1 MQKKEK
7 KCNDDSNDSNESN
20 ESTSDKC
27 KNSYQDTKIE
37 STLTGIFKRFFDME
51 PTSLLIRGL
60 PGTGKTTLAL
70 ELVNMLHERYNCF
83 YISTRV
89 SFAKLQRYYPWIIG
103 FLNDNSLLSYTD
115 VNNSAI
121 DLRLGSA
128 SGTMELVLDIITN
141 KKNTL
146 MVLDSW
152 DSLVNHTSIEE
163 RIKMEK
169 TMITIADTHDALIV
183 FVSEEPE
190 LNTTAYMVDG
200 IVTLST
206 EYYNGARIRK
216 MGIDKMRGIMIDKH
230 TYLYTLQDSRF
241 TVLQSSE
248 SINRSLSSTYNN
260 TDMVYEESNDDS
272 RDTIHG
278 WHNYLDDL
286 MKSIHNSRSILVE
299 IDPSI
304 EEPMLLS
311 MLAGM
316 MMKDTMQGHKI
327 LVGSSI
333 DGMLSRVTYYTGM
346 IQTNVRG
353 NNILLRENGKGIVVS
368 DTDTLLSRYDEMNR
382 MRCSSDSNSDGIFVV
397 VDDRILSDREY
408 TIKMINRVK
417 SDNNRM
423 FMLSYMEVKDRLV
436 KGLCDVH
443 MGFYMVEDTPLLH
456 IIKPSMGLFG
466 VPDVLRYRYPLVKVV

>member
-7 KCNDDSNDSNESN
+7 KCNDDDSNNGN

-27 KNSYQDTKIE
+27 KNSYQDMKIE
-37 STLTGIFKRFFDME
+37 SALTGIFKRFFDME
-51 PTSLLIRGL
+51 PTSFLIRGL

-70 ELVNMLHERYNCF
+70 ELVNMLHESYNCF

-103 FLNDNSLLSYTD
+103 FLNDNSLLSYAD
-115 VNNSAI
+115 AKNSTI

-141 KKNTL
+141 KKNSL
-146 MVLDSW
+146 IVLDSW

-190 LNTTAYMVDG
+190 LNTTTYLVDG

-216 MGIDKMRGIMIDKH
+216 MNIDKMRGVMIDKH
-230 TYLYTLQDSRF
+230 THLYTLQEARF
-241 TVLQSSE
+241 IVLQNYEKFNWLRTVRDDTEDIYKE
-248 SINRSLSSTYNN
+248 S
-260 TDMVYEESNDDS
+260 MSNDSGKDS
-272 RDTIHG
+272 ICT
-278 WHNYLDDL
+278 WYNELDDL
-286 MKSIHNSRSILVE
+286 ISDVFRNRNSLLVE

-304 EEPMLLS
+304 EESMLLS
-311 MLAGM
+311 TLAGM
-316 MMKDTMQGHKI
+316 MMKNILQGNKI

-333 DGMLSRVTYYTGM
+333 GGMLSRVTDYTCIM
-346 IQTNVRG
+346 QTNATG
-353 NNILLRENGKGIVVS
+353 NILLENGKDIVVS
-368 DTDTLLSRYDEMNR
+368 DTETLLSRYDEMNR
-382 MRCSSDSNSDGIFVV
+382 TRRSSGSNSDGIFVV
-397 VDDRILSDREY
+397 VDDSILSDREY
-408 TIKMINRVK
+408 TINMMNRIK
-417 SDNNRM
+417 SDDNKLV
-423 FMLSYMEVKDRLV
+423 MLSYMGVEDRLV
-436 KGLCDVH
+436 KGLSDIH
-443 MGFYMVEDTPLLH
+443 IGFYMVEDTPLLH
-456 IIKPSMGLFG
+456 ITKPSMGLFG
-466 VPDVLRYRYPLVKVV
+466 ISDGLRYPLVRVV

>member
-1 MQKKEK
+1 MYKKEK
-7 KCNDDSNDSNESN
+7 RCNDESDN
-20 ESTSDKC
+20 GDESTTDKC
-27 KNSYQDTKIE
+27 KNSDQDMKIE

-89 SFAKLQRYYPWIIG
+89 SFNKLQRYYPWIIG
-103 FLNDNSLLSYTD
+103 LLNDNSLLSYTD

-128 SGTMELVLDIITN
+128 SGTMELALDIITN

-169 TMITIADTHDALIV
+169 TMITIADTHDALII

-200 IVTLST
+200 IVTLSA
-206 EYYNGARIRK
+206 EYFNGARIRK

-241 TVLQSSE
+241 TVLQSSK

-260 TDMVYEESNDDS
+260 TDIVYEGSNNDDS
-272 RDTIHG
+272 RDTIHR
-278 WHNYLDDL
+278 WHNYLDDI
-286 MKSIHNSRSILVE
+286 MKNIHNSRSILVE

-311 MLAGM
+311 ILAGM
-316 MMKDTMQGHKI
+316 MMKDTIQGHKI

-333 DGMLSRVTYYTGM
+333 DGMLSRVTDYTCM
-346 IQTNVRG
+346 IQTNARG
-353 NNILLRENGKGIVVS
+353 NILLENGKDIVVS
-368 DTDTLLSRYDEMNR
+368 DTDTLLSRYDEMNG
-382 MRCSSDSNSDGIFVV
+382 MRRSSDSNSDGIFVV
-397 VDDRILSDREY
+397 VDDSILSDREY
-408 TIKMINRVK
+408 TIKMINSVK
-417 SDNNRM
+417 SDSNRM
-423 FMLSYMEVKDRLV
+423 LMLSYMGVEDRLV
-436 KGLCDVH
+436 KGLSDVH

-466 VPDVLRYRYPLVKVV
+466 VPDGLKHRYPLVKVV

>member
-7 KCNDDSNDSNESN
+7 KCNDDSNNGDG
-20 ESTSDKC
+20 STSDKC
-27 KNSYQDTKIE
+27 KNSDQDTKIE
-37 STLTGIFKRFFDME
+37 SILTGIFKRFFDME

-103 FLNDNSLLSYTD
+103 FLNDNSLLSYAD
-115 VNNSAI
+115 AKNSTI

-141 KKNTL
+141 KKNSL
-146 MVLDSW
+146 IVLDSW

-190 LNTTAYMVDG
+190 LNTTTYLVDG

-216 MGIDKMRGIMIDKH
+216 MNIDKMRGVMIDKH
-230 TYLYTLQDSRF
+230 THLYTLQDSRF
-241 TVLQSSE
+241 IVLQNYEKFNWLRTVRDDTENIYKE
-248 SINRSLSSTYNN
+248 S
-260 TDMVYEESNDDS
+260 MSNDSSKDS
-272 RDTIHG
+272 IYT
-278 WHNYLDDL
+278 WYNELDDL
-286 MKSIHNSRSILVE
+286 ISDVFRNSNSLLVE

-304 EEPMLLS
+304 EESMLLS
-311 MLAGM
+311 ILAGM
-316 MMKDTMQGHKI
+316 MMKNILQGNKI

-333 DGMLSRVTYYTGM
+333 DGMLSRVTDYTCM
-346 IQTNVRG
+346 IQTNARG
-353 NNILLRENGKGIVVS
+353 NILPENGKGIVVVS
-368 DTDTLLSRYDEMNR
+368 DTQTLLSRYDEMNR
-382 MRCSSDSNSDGIFVV
+382 TRRSSDSNSDGIFVV
-397 VDDRILSDREY
+397 VDDSILSDREY
-408 TIKMINRVK
+408 TINMMNRIK
-417 SDNNRM
+417 SDDNKLV
-423 FMLSYMEVKDRLV
+423 MLSYMGVEDRLV
-436 KGLCDVH
+436 KGLSDIH
-443 MGFYMVEDTPLLH
+443 IRFYMVEDTPLLH
-456 IIKPSMGLFG
+456 ITKPSMGLFG
-466 VPDVLRYRYPLVKVV
+466 ISDGLRYPLVRVV

>member
-1 MQKKEK
+1 MYKKEK
-7 KCNDDSNDSNESN
+7 RCNDESDN
-20 ESTSDKC
+20 GDESTTDKC
-27 KNSYQDTKIE
+27 KNSDQDMKIE

-70 ELVNMLHERYNCF
+70 ELVNMLHERHNCF

-89 SFAKLQRYYPWIIG
+89 SFNKLQRYYPWIIG
-103 FLNDNSLLSYTD
+103 LLNDNSLLSYTD

-128 SGTMELVLDIITN
+128 SGTMELALDIITN

-169 TMITIADTHDALIV
+169 TMITIADTHDALII

-200 IVTLST
+200 IVTLSA
-206 EYYNGARIRK
+206 EYFNGARIRK

-241 TVLQSSE
+241 TVLQSSK

-260 TDMVYEESNDDS
+260 TDIVYEGSNNDDS
-272 RDTIHG
+272 RDTIHR
-278 WHNYLDDL
+278 WYNYLDDI
-286 MKSIHNSRSILVE
+286 MKNIHNSRSILVE

-311 MLAGM
+311 ILAGM
-316 MMKDTMQGHKI
+316 MMKDTIQGHKI

-333 DGMLSRVTYYTGM
+333 DGMLSRVTDYTCM
-346 IQTNVRG
+346 IQTNARG
-353 NNILLRENGKGIVVS
+353 NILLENGKDIVVS
-368 DTDTLLSRYDEMNR
+368 DTDTLLSRYDEMNG
-382 MRCSSDSNSDGIFVV
+382 MRRSSDSNSDGIFVV
-397 VDDRILSDREY
+397 VDDSILSDREY

-417 SDNNRM
+417 SNNNNNNRM
-423 FMLSYMEVKDRLV
+423 LMLSYMGVEDRLV
-436 KGLCDVH
+436 KGLSDVH

-466 VPDVLRYRYPLVKVV
+466 VPDGLKHRYPLVKVV